1 MNNIIGKINNFIQS
15 FRHKAVSSNT
25 RKNPWAGLSSYED
38 PIGEVTPLKFCGR
51 EEESLEV
58 FRLIDDNLAI
68 TLYGKSGIGK
78 TSLLNA
84 GVFPLLRQYNYVPI
98 YVRLILEANSQESSY
113 ANQIIRNLDGFLE
126 ESKGANSIE
135 IVDVI
140 PENKDSNREDY
151 LWAYFARRRFIGMD
165 GQQIFPVIVLD
176 QFEENIKLN
185 REQASLLLKQIVYM
199 TSRQNMLKDT
209 LVDNELYT
217 YDYNFRFVISI
228 REDDLYRLEDIINTN
243 YLSTLRDC
251 RYRLQNLS
259 NSSAKAIVKNVG
271 IHCIAV
277 DDAEDISERIITIAS
292 DNEDGLIQTNIISLV
307 CARLYELV
315 SEKGKSVITLQDV
328 ESYLSK
334 KPFEEYYTSAIAKLS
349 EGEKRFIEDRLVSG
363 DGRRNLLPE
372 LTINDSIRSYK
383 NLIKGKTPILH
394 RIQSGSGE
402 CLIELI
408 HDGLCPVIQRHR
420 AVRLEKKNKTI
431 LALCLLM
438 VGIVGL
444 WMLNTAIV
452 NGFVE
457 FYLALNSIGK
467 SGIQAVTF
475 IDVLSVVELISIVLC
490 PIAIGSIVYDYKKK
504 RVIALSMLLLYLIPL
519 ILYPQTFI
527 NLAENGIIQVI
538 LNYKE
543 YDISE
548 AIHNISDK
556 AVVFIVYTIG
566 LFILYFL
573 NFFGKSGINRK
584 DNFIKIIW
592 SLLSVK
598 VYLFIIAFFL
608 FYKSI
613 FNTGY
618 FVVDSFDSSWGLLIV
633 PLLTLNMFGA
643 CLTYFRNK
651 VALGLYVA
659 ILIFLMLSSIFEL
672 FITPHVQL
680 LCIGIAFLILFFVYY
695 RNSVFNAVLKSLG
708 NIMILALIM
717 SLQIGY
723 NALKIEN
730 QDIYKVYPWKILISE
745 NANAYGIY
753 DAVYGDTILI
763 PEFSR
768 DSISPFDY
776 YKIISNNSYLDTI
789 SNLSVGYS
797 DIPFPFKL
805 SKIGTGEWKLSLKF
819 SPNYERAISSLAHS
833 GDADSL
839 LSDREGAELF
849 LKLRNDISKFCIT
862 GNDSILLSDIPYIIS
877 YEETI
882 SSYLCHSI
890 DLLKANNSIMTEDVV
905 VPFIKALSRSL
916 YMNMLKES
924 ILKEHYNDFVAWYS
938 NYYIATSLTRATA
951 ENGIKWSN
959 NVNYNWNLCLNSNS
973 ENTYASS
980 QSSVFSISLDGL
992 NNNEVYAWNNLYY
1005 ALFLLECNSYA
1016 PAYYSGMEKKL
1027 NEDYM
1032 VMERMG
1038 KSASELFE
1046 KLSNHHS
1053 ILKNQTDKLNNVLE
1067 HLTSVK
1073 ERGEELSAADISK
1086 TINAVIEFN
1095 NISNNAKANISSD
1108 VKSSQAN
1115 ITALSDSLKN
1125 IALLQANIQFENIVT
1140 NTFTSLLEI
1149 ISDNPNNA
1157 YNGLLISLCQKLYVI
1172 GVIRGYNMENFS
1184 TQMENIERQG
1194 TLPMYTFVMQTDRS
1208 FKKRTQ
1214 LMDSIKSQL
1223 GIYNLKVNQVLEQIN
1238 NN

>member
-1 MNNIIGKINNFIQS
+1 MNNIIGKIKNFIQS
-15 FRHKAVSSNT
+15 IRHKTVSSNS

-38 PIGEVTPLKFCGR
+38 PMGEVTPLKFCGR
-51 EEESLEV
+51 EEESLEL

-84 GVFPLLRQYNYVPI
+84 GVFPLLRQNNYAPI
-98 YVRLILEANSQESSY
+98 YVRFILDADSQDSSY
-113 ANQIIRNLDGFLE
+113 ANQIIRILDSFLE
-126 ESKGANSIE
+126 KSIDSNSIE

-140 PENKDSNREDY
+140 PENKDSNSEDY
-151 LWAYFARRRFIGMD
+151 LWAYFARRRFLGND
-165 GQQIFPVIVLD
+165 GKQIFPVIVLD
-176 QFEENIKLN
+176 QFEENIRLN

-243 YLSTLRDC
+243 YLSSLRDC

-259 NSSAKAIVKNVG
+259 NSSAKTIVKNVG
-271 IHCIAV
+271 MNCIAL
-277 DDAEDISERIITIAS
+277 DDAEDISKHIITIAS
-292 DNEDGLIQTNIISLV
+292 DKEDGLIQTNIISLV

-328 ESYLSK
+328 ESYLLK
-334 KPFEEYYTSAIAKLS
+334 KPFEEYYASAVGKLP
-349 EGEKRFIEDRLVSG
+349 EGEKRFIEDQLVSG
-363 DGRRNLLPE
+363 DGRRTLLPE
-372 LTINDSIRSYK
+372 QAIKDSIRSYK
-383 NLIKGKTPILH
+383 NLINGKTPILH
-394 RIQSGSGE
+394 RIQSASGE

-408 HDGLCPVIQRHR
+408 HDGLCPVVQKYR

-444 WMLNTAIV
+444 WMLNTSIV
-452 NGFVE
+452 NGFVR
-457 FYLALNSIGK
+457 FFLALNSY
-467 SGIQAVTF
+467 GIKFVTF
-475 IDVLSVVELISIVLC
+475 FDILSVVQLISIILC
-490 PIAIGSIVYDYKKK
+490 PIAVGSMVYDYKRK
-504 RVIALSMLLLYLIPL
+504 RVVSLLTLLLYLIPL

-527 NLAENGIIQVI
+527 NLVENGVIQSIHSYNECGV
-538 LNYKE
+538 
-543 YDISE
+543 SE
-548 AIHNISDK
+548 MLHTISDK
-556 AVVFIVYTIG
+556 AVVFIVYSIALVT
-566 LFILYFL
+566 LCSF
-573 NFFGKSGINRK
+573 NFFGKSGINRR

-598 VYLFIIAFFL
+598 VYLFIIVFFL

-643 CLTYFRNK
+643 CITYLRNK
-651 VALGLYVA
+651 VALGLYVI
-659 ILIFLMLSSIFEL
+659 ILIFLMLSSIFEI

-680 LCIGIAFLILFFVYY
+680 LCIGLAFLILFFVYY
-695 RNSVFNAVLKSLG
+695 RSSVFNAILKSLG
-708 NIMILALIM
+708 NIIILALVM

-723 NALKIEN
+723 NAFKIEN
-730 QDIYKVYPWKILISE
+730 QRISKVYPWKILISE
-745 NANAYGIY
+745 NANTYGIY
-753 DAVYGDTILI
+753 DAIYGDTILI
-763 PEFSR
+763 PEFNK

-776 YKIISNNSYLDTI
+776 YKIISNNSYIDTI
-789 SNLSVGYS
+789 SNLSIGYS

-882 SSYLCHSI
+882 SRDLCQSI
-890 DLLKANNSIMTEDVV
+890 ELLKANISIMTEEIV

-924 ILKEHYNDFVAWYS
+924 ILKEHYNDFVCWYS

-1027 NEDYM
+1027 NEDYI
-1032 VMERMG
+1032 VLERMG

-1046 KLSNHHS
+1046 KLSNHHC
-1053 ILKNQTDKLNNVLE
+1053 ILKKQTDKLNNVLE
-1067 HLTSVK
+1067 HLTSIK
-1073 ERGEELSAADISK
+1073 DSGEELNAADISK
-1086 TINAVIEFN
+1086 TINAVIEIN
-1095 NISNNAKANISSD
+1095 NISNKIKANISSD

-1115 ITALSDSLKN
+1115 IIALSDSLKN

-1140 NTFTSLLEI
+1140 NTFSSLLEI

-1172 GVIRGYNMENFS
+1172 GVIREYNMENFS

-1194 TLPMYTFVMQTDRS
+1194 TLPMYTFVMQTDRT

-1223 GIYNLKVNQVLEQIN
+1223 GINNLKVNQVLEQIN